1 MVQCV
6 VVVTCIFAFTAFML
20 SVLTFVPTIR
30 WLPETTFGEIIAYRV
45 SNGACHEFGE
55 SHISEKR
62 TYRWSMNLTTIS
74 LVFELYDHIA
84 GL

>member
-55 SHISEKR
+55 SHISLVYESYDHI
-62 TYRWSMNLTTIS
+62 TA